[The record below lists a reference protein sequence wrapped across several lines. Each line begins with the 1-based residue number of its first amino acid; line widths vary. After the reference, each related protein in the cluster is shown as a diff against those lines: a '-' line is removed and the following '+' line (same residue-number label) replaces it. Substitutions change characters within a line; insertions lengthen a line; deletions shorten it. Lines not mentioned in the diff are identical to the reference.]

1 MQAGAE
7 LTGRAVL
14 VTRPAHQ
21 AGALAQLI
29 RSRGGEPVLVPT
41 IEIRDAPDSRPLQR
55 AVADRA
61 QIDLAI
67 FASANA
73 VAKAWPALAAA
84 GGFSPRTSLAAV
96 GEGTASALRSAGAG
110 DVIVP
115 DQGADSEALL
125 ATAALRDVAGLRVAI
140 FSGAGGRNLLAATLA
155 GRGAIVDVVPSYERV
170 RPDPPAAAMR
180 ARIADGTLSA
190 VTATSAEGVR
200 NLYAML
206 AADAAALGRLP
217 HVVPH
222 ERIAQAARDCGV
234 AAVHVCASGDAA
246 MVSALIALV
255 GDKRVAAGS

>member
-21 AGALAQLI
+21 AGTLAHLI
-29 RSRGGEPVLVPT
+29 LRRGGEPVLFPT
-41 IEIRDAPDSRPLQR
+41 IEIRAAPDPRPLQR
-55 AVADRA
+55 AVAGRA

-73 VAKAWPALAAA
+73 VAHAWPALAAA
-84 GGFSPRTSLAAV
+84 GGLSPRTSLAAV
-96 GEGTASALRSAGAG
+96 GEGTASALRAAGAG
-110 DVIVP
+110 EVIVP
-115 DQGADSEALL
+115 ERGADSEALL
-125 ATAALRDVAGLRVAI
+125 ATAALRDVAGRRVAI
-140 FSGAGGRNLLAATLA
+140 FTGAGGRDLLAKTLA
-155 GRGAIVDVVPSYERV
+155 GRGATVDVVASYERV
-170 RPDPPAAAMR
+170 RPDPPAEAVR
-180 ARIADGTLSA
+180 ARIAGGTLSA
-190 VTATSAEGVR
+190 VAATSAEGVR

-234 AAVHVCASGDAA
+234 TAVHVCASGDAA
-246 MVSALIALV
+246 MVSALIAVV
-255 GDKRVAAGS
+255 GDKLMATGS